1 MKLLIGLSISLVTG
15 VALLVG
21 ILDVW
26 TSREAGGA
34 GAAERGVYDRS
45 DLQKIDYSGL
55 PAPTTITARDGTP
68 LAVRVYDS
76 PARTAVLAI
85 HGSSGDGRYYHPLA
99 RYLSGRGQ
107 AAVYAV
113 DLRGHGASGGRRGD
127 VDYIGQLE
135 DDLADVVAMVR
146 RERPAVRIVLL
157 GHSAGGG
164 LVVRAAG
171 GGRVPAVAGYI
182 LLAPYLGPDAATT
195 RPDSG
200 GWATADIPKIVDVAT
215 RTAMGDGSGQGAIVV
230 RFNVPADQAR
240 ADQVL
245 AYSYRM
251 MMSYSPRRDLAHD
264 LAAMRGAVLVLV
276 GDRDE
281 SFHAER
287 YAPTIAPHAKA
298 TVTVLPG
305 VTHLGLVVNR
315 RAGDE
320 IEAWLGALP

>member
-1 MKLLIGLSISLVTG
+1 MRAPDHCTRRPEGRAARRPVVAFHPRPATSGTIPRACDLAAPHPAGQEAIMKLLIGLSISLVTG

-68 LAVRVYDS
+68 LAIRVYDS

-85 HGSSGDGRYYHPLA
+85 HGSSGDGRYYRPLA

-157 GHSAGGG
+157 GHSAGGCP
-164 LVVRAAG
+164 LSPVTSSWRRTS
-171 GGRVPAVAGYI
+171 GR
-182 LLAPYLGPDAATT
+182 T
-195 RPDSG
+195 RPRPDRTPADGPRPTSRRSSTSRRG
-200 GWATADIPKIVDVAT
+200 RRWATARGRGQSWCVSTCRRIRPGPT
-215 RTAMGDGSGQGAIVV
+215 RSWRTAIG
-230 RFNVPADQAR
+230 
-240 ADQVL
+240 
-245 AYSYRM
+245 
-251 MMSYSPRRDLAHD
+251 
-264 LAAMRGAVLVLV
+264 
-276 GDRDE
+276 
-281 SFHAER
+281 
-287 YAPTIAPHAKA
+287 
-298 TVTVLPG
+298 
-305 VTHLGLVVNR
+305 
-315 RAGDE
+315 
-320 IEAWLGALP
+320 